1 MNRIFITIFLG
12 YIFGCF
18 QSSYFL
24 GKIFKKIDIRT
35 LGNGNAGASN
45 ATVSFGWKFGV
56 SVAILDILKTI
67 ISTIIIRILF
77 QNSLSEGN
85 LIFLIYL
92 NGLFVILGHNYPF
105 YLNFKGG
112 KGTASLVGLLFAI
125 NIKFGLLGILTMLII
140 TIVTDYIPLG
150 TIGLVILFVLG
161 TIYFK
166 FNIYCIFISI
176 FVAILSI
183 YKHIPNI
190 KNIISHQENGLRK
203 ALNKKEK

>member
-176 FVAILSI
+176 FVAILSV

>member
-140 TIVTDYIPLG
+140 TIVTDYISLG

-161 TIYFK
+161 SIYFK

-176 FVAILSI
+176 FVAILSV

>member
-140 TIVTDYIPLG
+140 TIVTDYISLG

-161 TIYFK
+161 SIYFK

>member
-1 MNRIFITIFLG
+1 MNRIFITIFIG

-24 GKIFKKIDIRT
+24 GKMFKKIDIRT

-77 QNSLSEGN
+77 QNSLSEDN

-140 TIVTDYIPLG
+140 TIVTDYISLG

-161 TIYFK
+161 SIYFK

>member
-161 TIYFK
+161 SIYFK

-176 FVAILSI
+176 FVAILSV

>member
-112 KGTASLVGLLFAI
+112 KGTAPLVGLLFAI

-176 FVAILSI
+176 FVAILSV